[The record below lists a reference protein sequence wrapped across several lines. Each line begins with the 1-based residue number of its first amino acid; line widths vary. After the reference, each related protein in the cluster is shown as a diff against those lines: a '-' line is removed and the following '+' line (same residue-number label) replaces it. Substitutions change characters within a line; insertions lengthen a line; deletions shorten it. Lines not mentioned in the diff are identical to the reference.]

1 MAEIDRRLS
10 AREILGIAN
19 RLCQQVR

>member
-1 MAEIDRRLS
+1 MAEINRRLS

-19 RLCQQVR
+19 RHCQQVR